1 MNGTQL
7 IRFGFC
13 STEKALGGGVM
24 RNVNLLLCGNLWQNL
39 GDQQAGWELI
49 RCLRSSDP
57 QVRDAA
63 QEYLVEA
70 GPRSIKLLQAAAAS
84 GALVLLCYK
93 LDYPFPICVAPVSG
107 QR

>member
-1 MNGTQL
+1 
-7 IRFGFC
+7 
-13 STEKALGGGVM
+13 M

-70 GPRSIKLLQAAAAS
+70 GPRSIKLLQAAIAS
-84 GALVLLCYK
+84 GALEGATAAECMVTLLDCMAFEDSPDDSDLRYN
-93 LDYPFPICVAPVSG
+93 C
-107 QR
+107 